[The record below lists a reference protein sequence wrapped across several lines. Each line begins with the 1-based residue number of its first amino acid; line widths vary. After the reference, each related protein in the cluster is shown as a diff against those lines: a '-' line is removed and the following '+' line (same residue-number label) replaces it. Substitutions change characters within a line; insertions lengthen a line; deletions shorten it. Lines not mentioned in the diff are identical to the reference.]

1 MNSSQTKQYMYRA
14 LELAKKG
21 TGAVNPN
28 PLVGAVLVKDNR
40 IIGEGYH
47 EKYGQ
52 LHAERNAIADCYRR
66 GENPAGAELYVTLEP
81 CCHYGKTPPCTEAI
95 IENKI
100 VKVYVGSN
108 DPNPLVDGG
117 GIAVLRAHGI
127 EVETGILKQECDA
140 LNEIFFHY
148 IRTKR
153 PFVLMKYAMTM
164 DGKIATVTGDS
175 KWITGEAARRQVHE
189 DRNRCAAIMAG
200 VGTVIADNPMLNCR
214 LPEGY
219 SPVRIICDTSLRT
232 PADSLVVTTAKEIP
246 TILATCCTDKEK
258 QKVFTDKGCKIL
270 EVSETYD
277 KNGKKQLDLQDLCKQ
292 LGEQKIDSVLLEG
305 GAALNGSALQAGI
318 VSCVQTYIAPKI
330 FGGQEAKSP
339 LFGSGVKLA
348 CEAYEFEIK
357 EIRRIGEDI
366 LIRSVPKK
374 IQEGV

>member
-1 MNSSQTKQYMYRA
+1 MYRA

-47 EKYGQ
+47 QKYGQ
-52 LHAERNAIADCYRR
+52 LHAERNAIADCCRR

-164 DGKIATVTGDS
+164 DGKIATVTGDFS
-175 KWITGEAARRQVHE
+175 LLKHCVR
-189 DRNRCAAIMAG
+189 RNRNNRRCRIFLNLLYCSDFF
-200 VGTVIADNPMLNCR
+200 DNPCKHLLYTPSRIFFGTLSIKMSSPILRISLISNPYASHASLTP
-214 LPEGY
+214 LP
-219 SPVRIICDTSLRT
+219 
-232 PADSLVVTTAKEIP
+232 P
-246 TILATCCTDKEK
+246 TGDFA
-258 QKVFTDKGCKIL
+258 
-270 EVSETYD
+270 
-277 KNGKKQLDLQDLCKQ
+277 
-292 LGEQKIDSVLLEG
+292 
-305 GAALNGSALQAGI
+305 
-318 VSCVQTYIAPKI
+318 SCPPKI
-330 FGGQEAKSP
+330 FGA
-339 LFGSGVKLA
+339 
-348 CEAYEFEIK
+348 I
-357 EIRRIGEDI
+357 
-366 LIRSVPKK
+366 
-374 IQEGV
+374 

>member
-47 EKYGQ
+47 QKYGQ

-127 EVETGILKQECDA
+127 EVEPGILKQECDA

-214 LPEGY
+214 LPEGH

-270 EVSETYD
+270 
-277 KNGKKQLDLQDLCKQ
+277 
-292 LGEQKIDSVLLEG
+292 
-305 GAALNGSALQAGI
+305 
-318 VSCVQTYIAPKI
+318 
-330 FGGQEAKSP
+330 
-339 LFGSGVKLA
+339 
-348 CEAYEFEIK
+348 
-357 EIRRIGEDI
+357 
-366 LIRSVPKK
+366 
-374 IQEGV
+374 

>member
-47 EKYGQ
+47 QKYGQ

-66 GENPAGAELYVTLEP
+66 GENLAGAELYVTLEP

-189 DRNRCAAIMAG
+189 DRNRCA
-200 VGTVIADNPMLNCR
+200 
-214 LPEGY
+214 
-219 SPVRIICDTSLRT
+219 
-232 PADSLVVTTAKEIP
+232 
-246 TILATCCTDKEK
+246 DKEK

-339 LFGSGVKLA
+339 VGGSGVKLA

>member
-47 EKYGQ
+47 QKYGQ

-214 LPEGY
+214 LPQTKD
-219 SPVRIICDTSLRT
+219 PVRIVCDTTLRI
-232 PADSLVVTTAKEIP
+232 PLKSRIVQTAEEQN
-246 TILATCCTDKEK
+246 TIIATCCQDEAKIREYQKYGCRIIVTEHADGKVDLKE
-258 QKVFTDKGCKIL
+258 L
-270 EVSETYD
+270 MR
-277 KNGKKQLDLQDLCKQ
+277 Q
-292 LGEQKIDSVLLEG
+292 LGADGIESVLLEG
-305 GAALNGSALQAGI
+305 GAMLNWSALEAGI
-318 VSCVQTYIAPKI
+318 VNEVYAYVAPKL
-330 FGGQEAKSP
+330 FGGADANSP
-339 LFGSGVKLA
+339 VAGMGVDHPDD
-348 CEAYEFEIK
+348 AYCLVSQ
-357 EIRRIGEDI
+357 RVQQVGEDI
-366 LIRSVPKK
+366 LIAGELKNK
-374 IQEGV
+374 

>member
-214 LPEGY
+214 LPE
-219 SPVRIICDTSLRT
+219 D
-232 PADSLVVTTAKEIP
+232 
-246 TILATCCTDKEK
+246 
-258 QKVFTDKGCKIL
+258 
-270 EVSETYD
+270 
-277 KNGKKQLDLQDLCKQ
+277 
-292 LGEQKIDSVLLEG
+292 
-305 GAALNGSALQAGI
+305 
-318 VSCVQTYIAPKI
+318 
-330 FGGQEAKSP
+330 
-339 LFGSGVKLA
+339 
-348 CEAYEFEIK
+348 
-357 EIRRIGEDI
+357 IRR
-366 LIRSVPKK
+366 
-374 IQEGV
+374 

>member
-47 EKYGQ
+47 QKYGQ

-214 LPEGY
+214 
-219 SPVRIICDTSLRT
+219 
-232 PADSLVVTTAKEIP
+232 PA
-246 TILATCCTDKEK
+246 
-258 QKVFTDKGCKIL
+258 
-270 EVSETYD
+270 
-277 KNGKKQLDLQDLCKQ
+277 
-292 LGEQKIDSVLLEG
+292 G
-305 GAALNGSALQAGI
+305 GIFAG
-318 VSCVQTYIAPKI
+318 
-330 FGGQEAKSP
+330 
-339 LFGSGVKLA
+339 
-348 CEAYEFEIK
+348 
-357 EIRRIGEDI
+357 
-366 LIRSVPKK
+366 
-374 IQEGV
+374 